1 MLTDGGSSSGW
12 MSGVDVTSEPA
23 AKQKSGVRKLPPIH
37 VFVPQTTDALPVEL
51 QRLDQDHVLR
61 RMGLHG
67 HTFFEVI
74 LIEQAGGPHRVGS
87 ELHPT
92 RPGTVFVIPP
102 GELHDCTA
110 LGPAMGW
117 VLLFTHEALD
127 GLAAASRAYAS
138 HWPSHHP
145 LLSPFLMLGRRPQ
158 PPLSLSAADGP
169 RWSER
174 FRLMARELEERPPG
188 YRYGVQAHLSL
199 VLLDVL
205 RLAGPTYVLD
215 RAQAVDPLLAAAF
228 DFIEHSHSQPISA
241 QDVAR
246 AVGRSVAHVTTAMRL
261 RTGLTAGEWIAE
273 RRMAE
278 ARRLL
283 AGTGLDLDTIADRAG
298 YSGADALAR
307 AFRRTHRL
315 TPAVWRLA
323 HQGQPPY
330 S

>member
-1 MLTDGGSSSGW
+1 M
-12 MSGVDVTSEPA
+12 
-23 AKQKSGVRKLPPIH
+23 
-37 VFVPQTTDALPVEL
+37 PQTADALPVEL
-51 QRLDQDHVLR
+51 QRLDSTHVLH

-87 ELHPT
+87 DLHATAPH
-92 RPGTVFVIPP
+92 TVYVIPP

-110 LGPAMGW
+110 LGTATGW

-127 GLAAASRAYAS
+127 GLAAASRAYAP

-145 LLSPFLMLGRRPQ
+145 LLSPFLALGRRCK
-158 PPLSLSAADGP
+158 PPLSLQAVDGA

-174 FRLMARELEERPPG
+174 FQLMAQELEERRPG
-188 YRYGVQAHLSL
+188 YRYGVHAHLSL

-205 RLAGPTYVLD
+205 RLASPTHILED
-215 RAQAVDPLLAAAF
+215 ARRADPLLSAAF
-228 DFIEHSHSQPISA
+228 DFIERSHSRPISA
-241 QDVAR
+241 KDVAQ
-246 AVGRSVAHVTTAMRL
+246 AVGRSVAHVTTAMRM

-283 AGTGLDLDTIADRAG
+283 VGTRLDLDTIADRAG

-307 AFRRTHRL
+307 AFRRAHRL
-315 TPAVWRLA
+315 TPAAWRSA
-323 HQGQPPY
+323 HQDQPPY
-330 S
+330 I